1 MKITENLNRRKT
13 ARGRSRHLRNRAFT
27 LMEMILVLGIIALLL
42 GVGTYFMVDVLG
54 DAEEGKARADIQ
66 ALSASLIRYKTKA
79 RIYPS
84 EQQGLDALVTRPTS
98 SPEPAGWKQF
108 MKPQGIIDPW
118 GRKYEYRYPGKY
130 NTSTYDIFSLGFD
143 NKEGTEDDIGNWD
156 N

>member
-1 MKITENLNRRKT
+1 MKTTQNPNCRDAGR
-13 ARGRSRHLRNRAFT
+13 ARSRYHRSRAFT

-54 DAEEGKARADIQ
+54 DAEEGKAKADIK
-66 ALSASLIRYKTKA
+66 AISTSLIRYKTKA

-84 EQQGLDALVTRPTS
+84 EQQGLDALVTRPTG
-98 SPEPAGWKQF
+98 SPEPASWKQF

-130 NTSTYDIFSLGFD
+130 NSDSYDIFSLGFD
-143 NKEGTEDDIGNWD
+143 GKEGTEDDIGNWD